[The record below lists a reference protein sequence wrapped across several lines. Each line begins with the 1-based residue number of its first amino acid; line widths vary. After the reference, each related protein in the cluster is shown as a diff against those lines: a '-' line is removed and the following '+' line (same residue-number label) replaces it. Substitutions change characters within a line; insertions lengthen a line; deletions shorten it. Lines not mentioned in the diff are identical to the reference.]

1 MNPSRKRW
9 LIRLAILLIVGLIA
23 LFWSVG
29 QRSRNLTIEN
39 RSEQSIAE
47 LKITIAGQTK
57 TFQNVKAGAE
67 VSAPCP
73 AQGDALFTVE
83 GKLADGS
90 LVRVNGRIGDSLYFF
105 LLPGGLLQPRGKGKS
120 G

>member
-1 MNPSRKRW
+1 MNPHGKRW

-29 QRSRNLTIEN
+29 QLSRTLTIEN

-47 LKITIAGQTK
+47 LKITISGQAR
-57 TFQNVKAGAE
+57 TFANVKAGAE

-73 AQGDALFTVE
+73 ASGDGRFTVE
-83 GKLADGS
+83 GKLADGTR
-90 LVRVNGRIGDSLYFF
+90 LRANGRIGDNLYFF
-105 LLPGGLLQPRGKGKS
+105 LLPGGQLQPRGKGRT